1 VIETGLLCRVT
12 CLTTGAFLFPQTL
25 AGEVWVSSA
34 ISHDIAFVDEH

>member
-12 CLTTGAFLFPQTL
+12 CLTTGALFPQTL